1 MKKRNVV
8 LLMLAVALL
17 GLFATA
23 CSSSDSGATEVQVKL
38 SEYVVV
44 MDKTSI
50 PAGPVKFVITNI
62 GAADHELVL
71 EDAGAHDEP
80 FELNGE
86 ESEVE
91 DVHPGDTVTL
101 EWDLEAGDYQLAC
114 YFEDHFEQGMITSFT
129 VTAP

>member
-1 MKKRNVV
+1 MKKRNVLV
-8 LLMLAVALL
+8 LMFAIALL
-17 GLFATA
+17 GLLATA
-23 CSSSDSGATEVQVKL
+23 CSSKESGPTEVEVKL
-38 SEYVVV
+38 SEYVIV

-62 GAADHELVL
+62 GATDHELVI
-71 EDAGAHDEP
+71 EGAGAHDEP
-80 FELNGE
+80 FEVGGE

-91 DVHPGDTVTL
+91 DVHPGDTITL

-114 YFEDHFEQGMITSFT
+114 YVEDHAEQGMITPFT